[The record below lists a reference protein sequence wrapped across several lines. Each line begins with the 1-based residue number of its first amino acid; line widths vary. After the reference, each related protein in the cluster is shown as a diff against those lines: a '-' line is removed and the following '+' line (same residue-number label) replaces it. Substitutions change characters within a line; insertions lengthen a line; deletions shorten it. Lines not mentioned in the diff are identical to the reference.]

1 MAVIPEPDAALTAL
15 DDPRVEAFGMFVE
28 THNELLAALTGRLHA
43 TDAPPVPWMGVLIR
57 LARTP
62 GRRLRMSQLARE
74 MTMSTSGLT
83 RLVDRIEAAGHV
95 VREACPDDRRGLW
108 AVLTPLGLDVVTTA
122 VPGHLADLDDLLA
135 GALAGSELVEL
146 TDLLRRVR
154 DHIRGMSDSPG

>member
-1 MAVIPEPDAALTAL
+1 MAVIPEPDAAVAAL

-28 THNELLAALTGRLHA
+28 THNELVTALTKRLNA
-43 TDAPPVPWMGVLIR
+43 TDAPPVPWLGVLIR

-62 GRRLRMSQLARE
+62 GQRLRMSELAHE

-83 RLVDRIEAAGHV
+83 RLIDRVEAAGHV

-108 AVLTPLGLDVVTTA
+108 AALTPAGLDIVMQVA
-122 VPGHLADLDDLLA
+122 PGHLADLEDLL
-135 GALAGSELVEL
+135 GSALARGEVVEL